1 MPTRILVSPAL
12 EGSGSV
18 CQVGQTLLSVRYTIA
33 TEHADR
39 QSLPGAR
46 DKECLLVRP
55 GTGQA
60 AALGGM

>member
-18 CQVGQTLLSVRYTIA
+18 CQVQTPLSVRYTIA
-33 TEHADR
+33 TKHADR
-39 QSLPGAR
+39 QSLTGAR